1 MCSQLGHSQQMK
13 AGRRLCMSACCWTL
27 HGGVTVYDR
36 GLFVADA
43 EAPGLAGRGRMA
55 DTVLEKDPATRTGK
69 ERFPGSGKDSL
80 TRETLHPTT
89 EQLNIVE
96 SDSHPIT
103 KQFNIVESDSHPT
116 TEQLNIVESDSHHC
130 RHLLGDVSS
139 TGQKQSCVS
148 SRLLPTMGNL
158 QKPKPQTELQSR

>member
-1 MCSQLGHSQQMK
+1 MK

-27 HGGVTVYDR
+27 HGGVTAYDR

-96 SDSHPIT
+96 SDSH
-103 KQFNIVESDSHPT
+103 
-116 TEQLNIVESDSHHC
+116 HC

-148 SRLLPTMGNL
+148 SRLLPTMGNS